1 MKIVPP
7 ETVKLF
13 AELQIIKLI
22 QPTPLILMKLNLV
35 ANFLT
40 DWWSVLFSG
49 RSVTK
54 MLYSSSAMLLLPL
67 AWTELWVNWKLLGW
81 EAWNFGLFVTDFM
94 HSNNNPCISVI
105 NKCKNGF
112 VQSNLDHAA
121 LLAGFSL
128 GEAQSTWNHEIIFDL
143 YVLINLTVENCRQD
157 YSVTRCFWKCF

>member
-13 AELQIIKLI
+13 AEFQIIKLI
-22 QPTPLILMKLNLV
+22 QQTPLILMKLNLE

-54 MLYSSSAMLLLPL
+54 MLYSSSAMLLFPL
-67 AWTELWVNWKLLGW
+67 AWTELWVNWKLLG
-81 EAWNFGLFVTDFM
+81 GLEFWIVCHWLYATFA
-94 HSNNNPCISVI
+94 ISVI

-112 VQSNLDHAA
+112 IECNLGHAA

-143 YVLINLTVENCRQD
+143 YILVNLTVGNCRQD
-157 YSVTRCFWKCF
+157 NSVTRCF